1 MLYRKG
7 VRFADKCLS
16 AKRTPFFS
24 FKNYMIEIRIAMENV
39 SAIIETEIV
48 SNIRYPKRKEY
59 RDENSNWL

>member
-1 MLYRKG
+1 
-7 VRFADKCLS
+7 
-16 AKRTPFFS
+16 
-24 FKNYMIEIRIAMENV
+24 MENV